1 MKQIKGEENRV
12 KRKDEYIDMGSI
24 EKMREY

>member
-1 MKQIKGEENRV
+1 MREIKGEDNRV